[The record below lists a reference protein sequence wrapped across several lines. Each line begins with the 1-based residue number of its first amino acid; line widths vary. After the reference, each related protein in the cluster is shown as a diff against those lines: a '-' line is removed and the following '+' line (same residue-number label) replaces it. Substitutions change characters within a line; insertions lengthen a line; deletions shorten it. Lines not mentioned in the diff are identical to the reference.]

1 MAVTRTIIKNHRMQ
15 HVVQLIATAY
25 ADAATI
31 TMDELARSDETSS
44 TSITRRADIQ
54 YIKFSSTGTATVAR
68 GSTSVLMIAG
78 NEEIDFSGIGL
89 STANGS
95 SLVVTFNAPGML
107 ILDLRKVAGFIEPNT
122 NVGV

>member
-15 HVVQLIATAY
+15 HVVQLIATAA
-25 ADAATI
+25 ADTATI
-31 TMDELARSDETSS
+31 TMDELSRSEETSS
-44 TSITRRADIQ
+44 TSNTRRADIQ
-54 YIKFSSTGTATVAR
+54 YVKFSSTGSVTVAR
-68 GSTSVLMIAG
+68 GSTSVLYMAG
-78 NEEIDFSGIGL
+78 GDEIDFSGIGL

-95 SLVVTFNAPGML
+95 SVVVTFNAPGML